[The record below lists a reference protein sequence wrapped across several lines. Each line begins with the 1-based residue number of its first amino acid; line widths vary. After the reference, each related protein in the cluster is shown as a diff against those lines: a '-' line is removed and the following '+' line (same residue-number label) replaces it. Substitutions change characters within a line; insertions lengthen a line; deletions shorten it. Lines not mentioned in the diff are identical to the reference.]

1 MTDAKVAAS
10 VTNLTGTLSIVC
22 SGFGGQGVLTAG
34 LILAKTGM
42 DNNKNVTWIPSY
54 GSEMRGGTANCNVKI
69 AKGKI
74 SSPFV
79 KKIDILLVMNQ
90 PSIDKFEKMMNPGG
104 LLVVNTSIVKN
115 HEYRKDISVVEVA
128 ATEIAEEIGNPR
140 GANIVMLGALDSSGR
155 LFEKDALK
163 IGVENFFKLKGK
175 NNPKNMDCFTRGVS
189 DDTVR

>member
-1 MTDAKVAAS
+1 MIDAKVAAS
-10 VTNLTGTLSIVC
+10 VTNLTGTLSIIC

-42 DNNKNVTWIPSY
+42 DNNMNVTWIPSY

-69 AKGKI
+69 SKGKI

-104 LLVVNTSIVKN
+104 LLVVNSSIVKN

-140 GANIVMLGALDSSGR
+140 GANIVMLGALASSGR

-163 IGVENFFKLKGK
+163 IGIENFFALKGK
-175 NNPKNMDCFTRGVS
+175 NNPKNLKCFTLGVS
-189 DDTVR
+189 DVTVR